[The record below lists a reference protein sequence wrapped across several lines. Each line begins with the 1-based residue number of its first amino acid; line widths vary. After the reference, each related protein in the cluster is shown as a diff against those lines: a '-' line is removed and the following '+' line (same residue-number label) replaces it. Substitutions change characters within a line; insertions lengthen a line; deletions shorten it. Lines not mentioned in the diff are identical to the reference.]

1 MKKIDEETG
10 NKERTVD
17 MKMIMAMA
25 SIPTF
30 NKMEG
35 ADLVARFTPF
45 IKYISLTFK
54 D

>member
-1 MKKIDEETG
+1 
-10 NKERTVD
+10 
-17 MKMIMAMA
+17 MKMIMKMA

-35 ADLVARFTPF
+35 IDFVARLAPF
-45 IKYISLTFK
+45 QHYISLVIK